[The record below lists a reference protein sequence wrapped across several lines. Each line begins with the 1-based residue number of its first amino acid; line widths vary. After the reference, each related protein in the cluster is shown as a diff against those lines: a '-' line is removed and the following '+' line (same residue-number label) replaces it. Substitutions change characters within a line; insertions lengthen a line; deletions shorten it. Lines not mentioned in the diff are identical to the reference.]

1 MDSIIRYNVFE
12 NSRIIINDSI
22 INLLSLFDILIYN
35 VYILKERFI
44 NNFYVSPEP
53 ISMFIG
59 ANIILTI
66 SYLLYFI
73 TYGSIIRCIIE
84 TIFSVLYAVITI
96 NAIQISIVYSVLDIL
111 YYFRTNRFLLREIY
125 DSYNFKNKL
134 KIDNFTITYNNFV
147 LGCGFIAYVYPII
160 LYIFNKKNINFI
172 SALLSIFPLMI
183 LSFYATSG
191 ETCFCEYNNY
201 IKNIDKQISREESIL
216 CNILVLIVSL
226 FFISYF

>member
-1 MDSIIRYNVFE
+1 MSHSFFKNSQSIVNNVVV
-12 NSRIIINDSI
+12 
-22 INLLSLFDILIYN
+22 NLLYLVDILIYN
-35 VYILKERFI
+35 LYILKERFF
-44 NNFYVSPEP
+44 NNFHVSPEP
-53 ISMFIG
+53 ISMFVA
-59 ANIILTI
+59 ANIMITIL
-66 SYLLYFI
+66 YLLYFI
-73 TYGSIIRCIIE
+73 THGYLMRYIIE
-84 TIFSVLYAVITI
+84 TIFNILYAVITI

-134 KIDNFTITYNNFV
+134 KFDNFTITYNNFV